1 LGGGYELV
9 NENQRDFYRIQDRLL
24 MSWRRID
31 IKPASELE
39 SSLLGLNR
47 ELEEEL
53 LELTEDA
60 PDTARVL
67 VLLNRKIELLM
78 MKSNEGS
85 EANINLGGFC
95 DKAHVDVSLS
105 GSGMGYFSL
114 TNAEEGT
121 PVEVML
127 NLESIEVEITVRM
140 IIIESRVSA
149 DAENP
154 GFWLRGRF
162 MEDQDKQVD
171 AIVAHVNQRQFEQ
184 LQRRAQANGT
194 EPEHDDAED

>member
-1 LGGGYELV
+1 MAD
-9 NENQRDFYRIQDRLL
+9 NQRDFYRIQDRLL
-24 MSWRRID
+24 MAWRLAD
-31 IKPASELE
+31 QEPTSETE
-39 SSLLGLNR
+39 SALLALNR

-53 LELTEDA
+53 LELNDDSPEI
-60 PDTARVL
+60 ARVL
-67 VLLNRKIELLM
+67 TLRNRKIELLA
-78 MKSNEGS
+78 SSDEAGS
-85 EANINLGGFC
+85 GVSTNLGGFC

-114 TNAEEGT
+114 TNAEEGAA
-121 PVEVML
+121 VEVIL
-127 NLESIEVEITVRM
+127 NLESIDVEITVRM

-162 MEDQDKQVD
+162 VEDQDKQVD

-184 LQRRAQANGT
+184 LQRRTQTSSAQT
-194 EPEHDDAED
+194 DEDSED

>member
-1 LGGGYELV
+1 MSD
-9 NENQRDFYRIQDRLL
+9 NQRDFYRIQDRLL
-24 MSWRRID
+24 MSWR
-31 IKPASELE
+31 PADVEPVSESE
-39 SSLLGLNR
+39 SALLVINR

-53 LELTEDA
+53 LELNEDS
-60 PDTARVL
+60 PRTARVL
-67 VLLNRKIELLM
+67 TLLNRKIELLV
-78 MKSNEGS
+78 SNGEEGS
-85 EANINLGGFC
+85 GTSSNLGGFC
-95 DKAHVDVSLS
+95 DKAYVDVSLS

-140 IIIESRVSA
+140 VIIESRVSA

-184 LQRRAQANGT
+184 LQRRAQTTGAQL
-194 EPEHDDAED
+194 EDDSED

>member
-1 LGGGYELV
+1 MSD
-9 NENQRDFYRIQDRLL
+9 NQRDFYRIQDRLL
-24 MSWRRID
+24 MSWRQAD
-31 IKPASELE
+31 IEPVSESE
-39 SSLLGLNR
+39 SALLAINR

-53 LELTEDA
+53 LELNEDA
-60 PDTARVL
+60 PETARIL
-67 VLLNRKIELLM
+67 TLLNRKIELLV
-78 MKSNEGS
+78 SNGDKGS
-85 EANINLGGFC
+85 GTPANLGGFC
-95 DKAHVDVSLS
+95 DKAYVDVSLS

-140 IIIESRVSA
+140 VIIESRVSA

-184 LQRRAQANGT
+184 LQRRAQTNGAQI
-194 EPEHDDAED
+194 EDDSED

>member
-1 LGGGYELV
+1 
-9 NENQRDFYRIQDRLL
+9 
-24 MSWRRID
+24 
-31 IKPASELE
+31 
-39 SSLLGLNR
+39 
-47 ELEEEL
+47 
-53 LELTEDA
+53 
-60 PDTARVL
+60 
-67 VLLNRKIELLM
+67 
-78 MKSNEGS
+78 
-85 EANINLGGFC
+85 
-95 DKAHVDVSLS
+95 
-105 GSGMGYFSL
+105 MGYFSL

-140 IIIESRVSA
+140 VIIESRVSA

-194 EPEHDDAED
+194 QLDDADD

>member
-1 LGGGYELV
+1 VSALLV
-9 NENQRDFYRIQDRLL
+9 I
-24 MSWRRID
+24 
-31 IKPASELE
+31 
-39 SSLLGLNR
+39 NR

-53 LELTEDA
+53 LELNEDS
-60 PDTARVL
+60 PGTARVL
-67 VLLNRKIELLM
+67 TLLNRKIELLV
-78 MKSNEGS
+78 SNS
-85 EANINLGGFC
+85 EEASGTSSNLGGFC
-95 DKAHVDVSLS
+95 DKAYVDVSLS

-140 IIIESRVSA
+140 VIIESRVSA

-184 LQRRAQANGT
+184 LQRRAQTTGAQL
-194 EPEHDDAED
+194 EDDSED

>member
-1 LGGGYELV
+1 MSEY
-9 NENQRDFYRIQDRLL
+9 QRDFYRIQDRLL
-24 MSWRRID
+24 MAWRRID
-31 IKPASELE
+31 VEPASELE
-39 SSLLGLNR
+39 SSFRAINR

-53 LELTEDA
+53 LELHEDDPA
-60 PDTARVL
+60 TARVL
-67 VLLNRKIELLM
+67 TLLNKKIELL
-78 MKSNEGS
+78 SSSTSEGTG
-85 EANINLGGFC
+85 AAVNLGGFC
-95 DKAHVDVSLS
+95 DKALVDVSLS
-105 GSGMGYFSL
+105 GSGMGYFSV

-121 PVEVML
+121 PVEVIL
-127 NLESIEVEITVRM
+127 SLESIEVEITVRM

-162 MEDQDKQVD
+162 MEDQEKQVD

-194 EPEHDDAED
+194 EPENDDADD

>member
-1 LGGGYELV
+1 MSD
-9 NENQRDFYRIQDRLL
+9 NQRDFYRIQDRLL
-24 MSWRRID
+24 MAWRLAD
-31 IKPASELE
+31 LEPTSETE
-39 SSLLGLNR
+39 SALLALNR

-53 LELTEDA
+53 LELNDDSPEI
-60 PDTARVL
+60 ARAL
-67 VLLNRKIELLM
+67 TLLNRKIELLVT
-78 MKSNEGS
+78 SDAEGS
-85 EANINLGGFC
+85 GASTNLGGFC

-114 TNAEEGT
+114 TNAEEGAA
-121 PVEVML
+121 VEVIL
-127 NLESIEVEITVRM
+127 NLESIDVEITVRM

-162 MEDQDKQVD
+162 VEDQDKQVD

-184 LQRRAQANGT
+184 LQRRTQTSSAQI
-194 EPEHDDAED
+194 DEDSED

>member
-1 LGGGYELV
+1 
-9 NENQRDFYRIQDRLL
+9 

-31 IKPASELE
+31 IEPASESE
-39 SSLLGLNR
+39 SALMALNR

-67 VLLNRKIELLM
+67 ILFNRKIELLM
-78 MKSNEGS
+78 MKGNESS

-194 EPEHDDAED
+194 QLDDADD

>member
-1 LGGGYELV
+1 MSD
-9 NENQRDFYRIQDRLL
+9 NQRDFYRIQDRLL
-24 MSWRRID
+24 MSWR
-31 IKPASELE
+31 PADVEPVSESE
-39 SSLLGLNR
+39 SALLVINR

-53 LELTEDA
+53 LELNEDS
-60 PDTARVL
+60 PGTARVL
-67 VLLNRKIELLM
+67 TLLNRKIELLV
-78 MKSNEGS
+78 SNGEEGS
-85 EANINLGGFC
+85 GTSSNLGGFC
-95 DKAHVDVSLS
+95 DKAYVDVSLS

-140 IIIESRVSA
+140 VIIESRVSA

-184 LQRRAQANGT
+184 LQRRAQTTGAQL
-194 EPEHDDAED
+194 EDDSED

>member
-1 LGGGYELV
+1 MSD
-9 NENQRDFYRIQDRLL
+9 NQRDFYRIQDRLL
-24 MSWRRID
+24 MSWR
-31 IKPASELE
+31 PADVEPVSESE
-39 SSLLGLNR
+39 SALLVINR
-47 ELEEEL
+47 ELEDEL
-53 LELTEDA
+53 LELNEDS
-60 PDTARVL
+60 PGTARVL
-67 VLLNRKIELLM
+67 TLLNRKIELLV
-78 MKSNEGS
+78 SNGEEGS
-85 EANINLGGFC
+85 GTSSNLGGFC
-95 DKAHVDVSLS
+95 DKAYVDVSLS

-140 IIIESRVSA
+140 VIIESRVSA

-184 LQRRAQANGT
+184 LQRRAQTTGAQL
-194 EPEHDDAED
+194 EDDSED